1 MAGVTRGNQWYD
13 HVGVE
18 NWVLHFAPSKVQFR
32 ILHGET
38 GLLTFS
44 PGIRA
49 GTCIRI
55 LRDYSDTRQSSTGR
69 VFSTRV
75 LRLSMSITRQ
85 KTVSFHLLCL
95 AAIIRIEPQP
105 LD

>member
-1 MAGVTRGNQWYD
+1 MAGVTRGNQLYG
-13 HVGVE
+13 HVSAE
-18 NWVLHFAPSKVQFR
+18 DWVLHFAPSKVWFR

-44 PGIRA
+44 SGIRA
-49 GTCIRI
+49 ETCIRI

-85 KTVSFHLLCL
+85 KTVSFHLYVL
-95 AAIIRIEPQP
+95 PP
-105 LD
+105 